1 MDGIA
6 QWTKFLFSCKVYFN
20 LLGMGCIDKK
30 SIPKKYGIFE
40 IEIKYGRIM
49 VHSYHSFL
57 SIQCK
62 VGSTYQLMFQEKKLE
77 KSLNRRKW

>member
-1 MDGIA
+1 
-6 QWTKFLFSCKVYFN
+6 
-20 LLGMGCIDKK
+20 MGCIDKK

-40 IEIKYGRIM
+40 IEIKYGRIIM

-57 SIQCK
+57 SIQCE

-77 KSLNRRKW
+77 KKLKHEEMVIIICTYWPFDAKIQ

>member
-1 MDGIA
+1 
-6 QWTKFLFSCKVYFN
+6 
-20 LLGMGCIDKK
+20 
-30 SIPKKYGIFE
+30 
-40 IEIKYGRIM
+40 M

-77 KSLNRRKW
+77 KKLKHEEMVIIICTYWPFDAKIQ